1 MYNLED
7 KISSYYSGTDQVVT
21 GIFLPVVSCE
31 KTNKVISLPS
41 PHPSTTT
48 GPFISPHYSISND
61 LLVTRCEGEVWGL
74 ELVRSRIFRVTEI
87 KSNLDPQAKEREGRH
102 RAVLREKHISE

>member
-41 PHPSTTT
+41 PPRHHHH
-48 GPFISPHYSISND
+48 GPFHLSALFNLKRSARYQ
-61 LLVTRCEGEVWGL
+61 VWREVWGL